1 MLTSRRTTTALGL
14 VIAAMCLFL
23 PRHSFANNYGIS
35 AEGVSDYSYFRSVYG
50 AGSAG
55 DIDMATEAS
64 GFYNTMTTT
73 SGTPWTS
80 GTFWTDGNVWDQDL
94 YDPDLTGVGSDDSTS
109 SSDDPTA
116 GPSPNAITFLGAH
129 GDCND
134 ANSTTCT
141 TSADCASGQYC
152 AANPPSANSSRCIN
166 GSDRTWITSS
176 STSTHGQFADYSAS
190 SGVAFGEDSNSG
202 GWRGGG
208 TSGSDTVVFVVN
220 SCGSKEPFFWGETKP
235 DFAGAMLINYTMPQ
249 SNVSGAGAAD
259 TVTWSSRGSVL
270 AMYALANP
278 SASVTAA
285 WDANLDSAPKS
296 DGGSCPDQTGTY
308 TYGGGYGYTG
318 CAGNLSVGWAQNQS
332 LANWYVQTMSWTD
345 AQSPGLKP
353 TGNSYGYGWIH
364 CNYDCNT
371 YGFYK

>member
-1 MLTSRRTTTALGL
+1 
-14 VIAAMCLFL
+14 
-23 PRHSFANNYGIS
+23 
-35 AEGVSDYSYFRSVYG
+35 
-50 AGSAG
+50 
-55 DIDMATEAS
+55 
-64 GFYNTMTTT
+64 
-73 SGTPWTS
+73 
-80 GTFWTDGNVWDQDL
+80 
-94 YDPDLTGVGSDDSTS
+94 
-109 SSDDPTA
+109 
-116 GPSPNAITFLGAH
+116 
-129 GDCND
+129 
-134 ANSTTCT
+134 
-141 TSADCASGQYC
+141 
-152 AANPPSANSSRCIN
+152 
-166 GSDRTWITSS
+166 
-176 STSTHGQFADYSAS
+176 
-190 SGVAFGEDSNSG
+190 
-202 GWRGGG
+202 
-208 TSGSDTVVFVVN
+208 VFVVN

-249 SNVSGAGAAD
+249 SNVSGAGAGD
-259 TVTWSSRGSVL
+259 TMTWSSRGSVL

-285 WDANLDSAPKS
+285 WDANLDSAPQS

-364 CNYDCNT
+364 CNYDCVT